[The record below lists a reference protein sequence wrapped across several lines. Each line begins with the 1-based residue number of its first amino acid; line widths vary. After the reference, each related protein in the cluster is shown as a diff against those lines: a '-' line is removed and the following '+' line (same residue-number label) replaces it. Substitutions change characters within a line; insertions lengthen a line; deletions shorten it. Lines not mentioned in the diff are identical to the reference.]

1 MGRLVRLR
9 DLGLDATWYFE
20 DAYWTTSAAGS
31 YQYAWPSK
39 NFPHQLC
46 MHRDEFQYASR
57 KLEIRRWIE
66 NLIPDTVIFD
76 SVEMDYKK
84 YYGKSYEWEKKY
96 DIHNTWYRFSFENEN
111 SAIMF
116 KLAFSDWIK
125 PITKWHPDRPE
136 DEEYL
141 NRPLEDRYIK
151 E

>member
-39 NFPHQLC
+39 NFPYQLC
-46 MHRDEFQYASR
+46 MHRDEFQHASR

-96 DIHNTWYRFSFENEN
+96 DVQFKSVFN
-111 SAIMF
+111 AIKMLMASDEAPTPALKTIPGF
-116 KLAFSDWIK
+116 K
-125 PITKWHPDRPE
+125 PE
-136 DEEYL
+136 
-141 NRPLEDRYIK
+141 K
-151 E
+151 